1 MNFIIENRKIYL
13 TLITKN
19 LSPCI
24 FQGIDSI
31 YQEAKKISNNNDL
44 LKNFQVFLKKIK
56 DWSNEMVEME
66 KTRIL
71 VNTKD
76 SNLFLDMIK
85 LYLKY
90 TFIQLS
96 NHKDKLVLIDD
107 SFLNFDVNEFIK
119 NLYIEVAK
127 EIYLNPFL
135 FYDKLTSIEIKKNQN
150 IVLEIIKDKI
160 ESVLIELLPLEEIV
174 LRQLQINLSDY
185 EKPNL
190 PQIGGNISLGN
201 ILNGIEEAQP
211 EVNQLEM
218 LNVPLENQPSEKF
231 INASQVPNDS
241 TQDILSLINETKK
254 QIETDKSKSLEKIEE
269 TSEKSEKSEKS
280 ESEKTRSKTPEEK
293 VIEIG
298 KSSNQNGGNSLKKI
312 MDELKESSYSETS
325 VSYVPPSE
333 EYDEIFSNGSKNKK
347 SSDNAKKDLN
357 KNKYFANYLKV

>member
-44 LKNFQVFLKKIK
+44 LKNFQIFLKKIK

-96 NHKDKLVLIDD
+96 THQDKLIIIDE

-160 ESVLIELLPLEEIV
+160 ENVLIELLPLEEIV
-174 LRQLQINLSDY
+174 LRNLQINLSDY
-185 EKPNL
+185 QKPNL
-190 PQIGGNISLGN
+190 QQIGGNISLGN
-201 ILNGIEEAQP
+201 ILNEIEEAQP
-211 EVNQLEM
+211 EVNQPEI
-218 LNVPLENQPSEKF
+218 LNPTLENQPSEKF

-269 TSEKSEKSEKS
+269 TTEKS
-280 ESEKTRSKTPEEK
+280 ESEKTKSKTPEEK

-298 KSSNQNGGNSLKKI
+298 KSSNQTGGNSLKKI

-347 SSDNAKKDLN
+347 SSENPKKDLN